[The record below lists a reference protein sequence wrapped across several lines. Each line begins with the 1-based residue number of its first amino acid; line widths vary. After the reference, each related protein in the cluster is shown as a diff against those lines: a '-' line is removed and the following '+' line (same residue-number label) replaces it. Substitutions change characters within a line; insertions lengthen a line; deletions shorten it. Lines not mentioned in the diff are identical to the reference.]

1 MAVSL
6 VPLSCPKCGGQLQ
19 IPQGVREVQCSFCG
33 TQITVDDGSQ
43 TLHVHKYDEAEL
55 KRLELEQEKLK
66 QEQMEAQKLEEHR
79 KLWRK
84 ALIIYIA
91 AVFGLTAISSPLK
104 DAVPAL
110 YGFLTTVVGLLA
122 LVGGVALYVQRPGK
136 KKK

>member
-1 MAVSL
+1 
-6 VPLSCPKCGGQLQ
+6 
-19 IPQGVREVQCSFCG
+19 
-33 TQITVDDGSQ
+33 
-43 TLHVHKYDEAEL
+43 
-55 KRLELEQEKLK
+55 
-66 QEQMEAQKLEEHR
+66 MEAQKLEEHR